1 MVMVNK
7 KDVKKALSPPP
18 SKKKPKLS
26 QAEIK
31 EQITGIKENTG
42 PRNKQS
48 RIQAE
53 ISGDLDN
60 AISKDEVRPSDK
72 GPRSKKKVS
81 GKSRP

>member
-1 MVMVNK
+1 MVMVDK
-7 KDVKKALSPPP
+7 KSIKKALSPPP

-60 AISKDEVRPSDK
+60 AISADEVRPSEK
-72 GPRSKKKVS
+72 GPKRKKTTS
-81 GKSRP
+81 KSRP

>member
-7 KDVKKALSPPP
+7 KDVKKALTPPQ
-18 SKKKPKLS
+18 KKKPKLS

-31 EQITGIKENTG
+31 EQITGVKQNTG

-60 AISKDEVRPSDK
+60 AISADEVSPKIK
-72 GPRSKKKVS
+72 GKKH
-81 GKSRP
+81 